1 MKENTY
7 MMQFVFYFVIPYDLK
22 RKKYVNGKFHDENI
36 SSSKIDELT

>member
-1 MKENTY
+1 
-7 MMQFVFYFVIPYDLK
+7 MQFVFYIVIPYGPK